1 MSHALGLCVVLCA
14 VAVCAVL
21 PEAAA
26 EPTVADTPE
35 WIVNRFPHTGDPDRL
50 THRLKLVGGTDMGA
64 SGGSVIVELRYPGL
78 DGKDATGMARI
89 FLPPALRADP
99 SARVPMIHNAGYE
112 LDEGSGKAPAQRGY
126 LVSTPHAHP
135 LNPLG
140 RCVHLDRAI
149 LHAVKALPFV
159 DARRVSIQGGSAGGW
174 MTLML
179 AADAFPLVWVAPDVP
194 PIHWGY
200 NAAYIGENQ
209 KLAGP
214 ASGSDKP
221 RMPVLQAVGPIAD
234 QSRDLYGVP
243 FDHPGY
249 VAVSPIGR
257 LDTITAPTQ
266 VTFSTADMLVPI
278 AQVGKELI
286 RPHDP
291 KLFPEG
297 FSIAMSSRFPA
308 PGGKRT
314 LLEALP
320 KQAREVFILPSPP
333 SPVIMKLD
341 GQLDGQPYKA
351 TLPFSRSKVWSIVI
365 LDEGPVEPEVGHFK
379 YAWALDRE
387 PFRQWAEE
395 QGVRP
400 DQLTRRKLEG
410 LMHRVLGEPMLP
422 MKARDA
428 QGREYAANL
437 LDYAEAERADVLL
450 SLRAFAE
457 DDACAL
463 RLQRLYR
470 ALPRRLKAL
479 GPSLGKGDAQGVRQ
493 ALASVRGQ
501 P

>member
-1 MSHALGLCVVLCA
+1 MSHEISLVVALCA
-14 VAVCAVL
+14 MAVCAVL
-21 PEAAA
+21 PEASA
-26 EPTVADTPE
+26 EPTLADAPE
-35 WIVNRFPHTGDPDRL
+35 WIVRRFPHTGAPDRL
-50 THRLKLVGGTDMGA
+50 GHRLKLIGGTDMGA
-64 SGGSVIVELRYPGL
+64 SGGSVMVEFRYPGL

-89 FLPPALRADP
+89 FLPPILRTDP
-99 SARVPMIHNAGYE
+99 AARVPMIHNAGYE
-112 LDEGSGKAPAQRGY
+112 LDEGSGKALAQRGY

-140 RCVHLDRAI
+140 RCVHVDRAI
-149 LHAVKALPFV
+149 LHAVRALPFV

-214 ASGSDKP
+214 APGSDQP
-221 RMPVLQAVGPIAD
+221 RMPVLQVVGPIAD

-243 FDHPGY
+243 FDHPAY

-278 AQVGKELI
+278 AQVNKDLI

-297 FSIAMSSRFPA
+297 FTIAMSDRFPA

-314 LLEALP
+314 LLAALP
-320 KQAREVFILPSPP
+320 KGDREVFVVPPPASPARLKP
-333 SPVIMKLD
+333 D
-341 GQLDGQPYKA
+341 GSAGGTPHAA
-351 TLPFSRSKVWSIVI
+351 TLPFSKTRIWSVVV

-379 YAWALDRE
+379 YAWGLDRE
-387 PFRQWAEE
+387 PFKKWAEG

-400 DQLTRRKLEG
+400 EQLTRRKLEG
-410 LMHRVLGEPMLP
+410 LMKRMIGEASLP
-422 MKARDA
+422 MQVRAA
-428 QGREYAANL
+428 QGREYSGNL
-437 LDYAEAERADVLL
+437 LDYPEAERADVIGG
-450 SLRAFAE
+450 LRAFAA
-457 DDACAL
+457 DDACAM
-463 RLQRLYR
+463 RLHRLYR
-470 ALPRRLKAL
+470 ALARTLKAL
-479 GPSLGKGDAQGVRQ
+479 GPSLGRGDADGVRR
-493 ALASVRGQ
+493 ALAEMR
-501 P
+501 

>member
-1 MSHALGLCVVLCA
+1 MTHELGLIAVLC
-14 VAVCAVL
+14 VMMVFAVL
-21 PEAAA
+21 PDASA
-26 EPTVADTPE
+26 EPTVAETPE
-35 WIVNRFPHTGDPDRL
+35 WIVRLFPFAGEPGRL
-50 THRLKLVGGTDMGA
+50 ADRLKLVGGTDMGP

-78 DGKDATGMARI
+78 DGKDSTGQVRI
-89 FLPPALRADP
+89 FLPPILRTDP

-112 LDEGSGKAPAQRGY
+112 LDEGNGKALAERGY
-126 LVSTPHAHP
+126 LVCTPHAHP

-140 RCVHLDRAI
+140 RGVHLDQAI
-149 LHAVKALPFV
+149 LHAVRALPFV

-200 NAAYIGENQ
+200 NAAYIEAAA

-214 ASGSDKP
+214 APGSDKP
-221 RMPVLQAVGPIAD
+221 RLPVVQVVVPIAD
-234 QSRDLYGVP
+234 QARDLYGVP
-243 FDHPGY
+243 FDSRAY

-257 LDTITAPTQ
+257 LDTITAPTL

-297 FSIAMSSRFPA
+297 FTIAMSDRFPA
-308 PGGKRT
+308 PGNKRT

-320 KQAREVFILPSPP
+320 RGDREVHILPSPP
-333 SPVIMKLD
+333 SPVMMKPD
-341 GQLDGQPYKA
+341 GPPDGQPLKA
-351 TLPFSRSKVWSIVI
+351 TLPFSKSKVWSVVI
-365 LDEGPVEPEVGHFK
+365 FDEGPVEPEVGHFK
-379 YAWALDRE
+379 YAWDLDRE
-387 PFRQWAEE
+387 PFKRWAEA

-400 DQLTRRKLEG
+400 EQLTKRKLEG
-410 LMHRVLGEPMLP
+410 LMKRVLGEPMLP
-422 MKARDA
+422 MQVRGA

-437 LDYAEAERADVLL
+437 LDYPEAERADVLL
-450 SLRAFAE
+450 GLRAFAA
-457 DDACAL
+457 DDACAM
-463 RLQRLYR
+463 RLYRLYR
-470 ALPRRLKAL
+470 ALPKRLKAL
-479 GPSLGKGDAQGVRQ
+479 GPSLGRGDADGVRK
-493 ALASVRGQ
+493 ALSET